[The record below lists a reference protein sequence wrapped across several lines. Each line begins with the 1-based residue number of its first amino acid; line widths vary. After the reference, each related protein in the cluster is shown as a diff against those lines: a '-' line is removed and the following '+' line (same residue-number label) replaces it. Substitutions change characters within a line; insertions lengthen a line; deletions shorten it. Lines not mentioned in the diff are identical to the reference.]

1 MTYIQIGFSLIA
13 LLFLTGVILNI
24 VMPITTVWINDFV
37 LGLNGDTCAD
47 GKDDWE

>member
-24 VMPITTVWINDFV
+24 VMPVTTVWINDFV
-37 LGLNGDTCAD
+37 LGLNGDTHAD
-47 GKDDWE
+47 HHENWD